1 MTKEFK
7 AILIIFLFFP
17 LVVYSQYSK
26 EDSLWLLLK
35 SPKVKKM
42 IFSDL
47 IAIQKN
53 YKSYGKKLRMAYSY
67 ELLGRKDLMAN
78 EKQKAEAYFLV
89 AENFQYFGDNIMQSK
104 AYFEES
110 IKLFT
115 KQKNLIKKA
124 EAINLLGAYYQN
136 IDEDSIAVK
145 LYSES
150 LQIAESIKDTAGIL
164 RPYRGF
170 VFIFTKMGL
179 YDKAI
184 AYGLEGIKRS
194 EFFHKEISVAF
205 LSNNI
210 GNAYLQN
217 GEFDLAIKFYK
228 KALSINLDTENIVRN
243 SSNIG
248 NAYLYLNKLDSAAKY
263 LNRVEVLLP
272 QVKVPRVFIFAYS
285 YIAKLRNRQSR
296 YKQAI
301 VYATEAIRYANR
313 YQLES
318 ISDAA
323 YESLV
328 VSYKKTNKPD
338 SALLALENYWKI
350 KQRYLE
356 TSRNKTISQVEQNF
370 QKYRKEKKME
380 LKAANIAL
388 QKTSSVIDK
397 LIKNGGLVMSILLA
411 LLVIVYYNKYKLKQ
425 RTSEE
430 LIIKN
435 LEIEQ
440 QKILVQTSLEEK
452 DILLKELHH
461 RVKNNFA
468 IVSSLLRIQSD
479 KLEDEKAIQAVRQG
493 LQRID
498 AMSMIH
504 QRLYLTEK
512 ITSINIKLYINDL
525 AESLMNAYG
534 YNYDN
539 FDLDLDIENEELD
552 VDLAM
557 PLGLIIH
564 ELLTNSFKYAYTSIQ
579 QPNLKISI
587 IKNGGLTLEIQDN
600 GIGIDIDR
608 WTRTSD
614 TFGKKLITG
623 LTLQLG
629 GTYTIQKSNGTFF
642 KLQIPKEKLKF
653 VA

>member
-7 AILIIFLFFP
+7 AILIFFLFFP
-17 LVVYSQYSK
+17 LVVYSQHAK
-26 EDSLWLLLK
+26 EDSLRLLLK

-53 YKSYGKKLRMAYSY
+53 YNSYGQKLRMAYSY

-78 EKQKAEAYFLV
+78 QKQKAEAYFLV
-89 AENFQYFGDNIMQSK
+89 AKNFQYFGDNILQSK

-110 IKLFT
+110 IRLFT

-124 EAINLLGAYYQN
+124 EAIDLLGTYYQN
-136 IDEDSIAVK
+136 IDEDSIAIK

-150 LQIAESIKDTAGIL
+150 LQIAESIDDTAGIL
-164 RPYRGF
+164 LPYRGF

-179 YDKAI
+179 YEKAI

-205 LSNNI
+205 LSNI
-210 GNAYLQN
+210 LGNAYLQS
-217 GEFDLAIKFYK
+217 GQFELAVKFYK

-285 YIAKLRNRQSR
+285 YIAKLRNRQSK
-296 YKQAI
+296 YEQAI
-301 VYATEAIRYANR
+301 FYASKATRYAKK

-318 ISDAA
+318 ISDVA

-338 SALLALENYWKI
+338 SALAALENYWKI
-350 KQRYLE
+350 KQRFLE
-356 TSRNKTISQVEQNF
+356 TSRNKTISLVEQEF
-370 QKYRKEKKME
+370 QKYRKEKKIE
-380 LKAANIAL
+380 LKNAKIAL
-388 QKTSSVIDK
+388 QNTNE
-397 LIKNGGLVMSILLA
+397 LIRDGALGLSMLLG
-411 LLVIVYYNKYKLKQ
+411 LTVVLYYNKYKLKQ

-430 LIIKN
+430 LTIKN

-539 FDLDLDIENEELD
+539 FDLDFDIENEELD

-564 ELLTNSFKYAYTSIQ
+564 ELLTNSFKYAYTTIQ

-623 LTLQLG
+623 LTQQLG

>member
-124 EAINLLGAYYQN
+124 EAINLLGTYYQN

-370 QKYRKEKKME
+370 QIYRKEKKME

-653 VA
+653 TA